1 MAPRNEVL
9 RQGQLN
15 PLLRGMSDIGT
26 QIRNRAHEGL
36 EHFRAGAPSLAS
48 SVLQGHGDA
57 RKNAEG
63 LQGLFDTAFS
73 PVAGAGDVILGSAA
87 DPGAFKPGGDQ
98 GQRRRIGGDL
108 ASALVPVPGRQAAD
122 LTRAGVNG
130 LLRGGRALRRTA
142 EVADEVNATRRAM
155 IGAGKPAETDAARVA
170 REGAQPAHAPL
181 MRSSTPDV
189 RSTVTPHQ
197 DAAATWELSDDYAQR
212 GNAGQAAATRA
223 EATQK
228 SQALGVP
235 VSGSAQDMVRAHLQ
249 APEAPATGANRRQ
262 VLGGAAAVGAGAVAA
277 PLLAHLPQ
285 AATVAAEHAGG
296 LRATVPLGSSLHEAA
311 ARAWAKVRD
320 LQYAGKGPRSKIL
333 KAAQDEALTATHNAL
348 AHAGWATNDI
358 SYVLGHEGDPLDEDD
373 VGDLLSMHLE
383 EAASHRMAAGPY
395 ASSPLTGQE
404 VEHGLEIYRRDPASA
419 HDMMQDFHP
428 GHSYP
433 ETEAGWMQFYADHPD
448 HFGADA
454 ENFEPIHPLLAGPDQ
469 TDQEFTFDHSAVGN
483 HSASFTQS
491 SAFGPQTDPRLFVWE
506 GTAPN
511 GNTIYTQGPEG
522 STGPG
527 SYTYPDGQGPKWRNT
542 GKVFSPGDNLP
553 SSR

>member
-15 PLLRGMSDIGT
+15 PLLRGMGDIGT

-57 RKNAEG
+57 GKNMEG

-142 EVADEVNATRRAM
+142 EVADEVNTTRRAM
-155 IGAGKPAETDAARVA
+155 IGAGKPAVKTLSER
-170 REGAQPAHAPL
+170 PHSAP
-181 MRSSTPDV
+181 V
-189 RSTVTPHQ
+189 V
-197 DAAATWELSDDYAQR
+197 
-212 GNAGQAAATRA
+212 
-223 EATQK
+223 
-228 SQALGVP
+228 
-235 VSGSAQDMVRAHLQ
+235 
-249 APEAPATGANRRQ
+249 APEAPAAPVAGANRRQ
-262 VLGGAAAVGAGAVAA
+262 VLGGAAAAGVGAVAA

-285 AATVAAEHAGG
+285 AATVAVEHAGG
-296 LRATVPLGSSLHEAA
+296 LRATVPLASSLHEAA
-311 ARAWAKVRD
+311 ARAWANVRD

-333 KAAQDEALTATHNAL
+333 SQAVDDAHAATHSAQDHELQNGPAAFNVWQRTDPVTGAKGAEQLQA
-348 AHAGWATNDI
+348 AGFQPPGPEWQMLRPGAQQVKNGWTTNDI
-358 SYVLGHEGDPLDEDD
+358 GQTMRHFDMIPNHELDAE
-373 VGDLLSMHLE
+373 SMLQQHID
-383 EAASHRMAAGPY
+383 EAAGARKAVGPY
-395 ASSPLTGQE
+395 ASSPLNGQE

-483 HSASFTQS
+483 HNASFTQS